1 MRRRFTKEESVFEK
15 KKRGEVTT
23 NLVKVK
29 EEVVGLVLSDD
40 ERGGSNG
47 GGGALLLSLLTF
59 DFEKFEKLSIK
70 IYYYV
75 LRSEISLNL
84 EYTRSGENLLLLS
97 TLFFTLAIEIWLYCQ
112 RSFTTK

>member
-40 ERGGSNG
+40 ERGGSDG

-59 DFEKFEKLSIK
+59 DFWKIWKIVNQDLLLCIK
-70 IYYYV
+70 KWNIPKSWIHTIRGESVVVIYTILYF
-75 LRSEISLNL
+75 SHWNMA
-84 EYTRSGENLLLLS
+84 LLS
-97 TLFFTLAIEIWLYCQ
+97 TFFYY
-112 RSFTTK
+112 

>member
-15 KKRGEVTT
+15 KRGEVTT

-29 EEVVGLVLSDD
+29 EVVGLVLSDD

-59 DFEKFEKLSIK
+59 DF
-70 IYYYV
+70 
-75 LRSEISLNL
+75 
-84 EYTRSGENLLLLS
+84 
-97 TLFFTLAIEIWLYCQ
+97 
-112 RSFTTK
+112 